1 MIIRE
6 YHNFQKCPSYSRR
19 LQIYTEGKLKNCKL
33 AIVET
38 GQIRYDIG
46 KGIDFEGMIYM
57 LALPADNICQR
68 IIDLRNGT
76 GKSQKEVADAL
87 GITASVLSR
96 LERGETKFISHD
108 LIIAL
113 AEYYNVTTDY
123 LLCVSDVRIRKNVE
137 LEELGLSNKALILL
151 LQGRIDTKMLNQMIE
166 HPYFPLLLDTAN
178 AYFTDAHEAGFAT
191 RNDIIDLG
199 TSNIKDFIEAHPE
212 QKVEGNHDIRKLNAE
227 KINGTDADYEKIK
240 SIFLSMLKD
249 IKKKMKKPEND
260 ITSEKLRTQIKQIHK
275 EATATKKK
283 NKLDENKMAEI
294 TASMLSQAQFDEEE
308 RKMFQDL
315 AVHVLKRTSQ
325 H

>member
-1 MIIRE
+1 MR
-6 YHNFQKCPSYSRR
+6 
-19 LQIYTEGKLKNCKL
+19 
-33 AIVET
+33 
-38 GQIRYDIG
+38 
-46 KGIDFEGMIYM
+46 
-57 LALPADNICQR
+57 ALPADNICQR

-137 LEELGLSNKALILL
+137 LEELGLSNKALMLL
-151 LQGRIDTKMLNQMIE
+151 LQGRIDTKILNQMIE

-199 TSNIKDFIEAHPE
+199 TANIKDFIEAHSE
-212 QKVEGNHDIRKLNAE
+212 HKVEGNHDIRKLNAE
-227 KINGTDADYEKIK
+227 KITGTDADYEKIK

-249 IKKKMKKPEND
+249 IKKSMEKPEKD
-260 ITSEKLRTQIKQIHK
+260 ITSEELRTQIKQIHK
-275 EATATKKK
+275 EATVTKKK

-294 TASMLSQAQFDEEE
+294 TASMLSPGQFDETEI
-308 RKMFQDL
+308 KMFKDL
-315 AVHVLKRTSQ
+315 MVHVMKRQ
-325 H
+325 GKH